1 MRFRVRGFSHL
12 AEPTGPRQILLSLW
26 TNLIAIPS
34 DVDMSS
40 GSAPSARRHLDPM
53 PPTLDMQY
61 LLLDDDG
68 RPLRRISAT
77 AGWSRVVHELLEHGS
92 QWLVIEQQRLDG
104 QPLAPQW
111 EDIRLSRAIC
121 RQLRPMDVK
130 LADHVI
136 QGRDDRFSFRAAGL
150 L

>member
-1 MRFRVRGFSHL
+1 M
-12 AEPTGPRQILLSLW
+12 
-26 TNLIAIPS
+26 PS
-34 DVDMSS
+34 T
-40 GSAPSARRHLDPM
+40 P
-53 PPTLDMQY
+53 DMQY

-68 RPLRRISAT
+68 RPLRRVSAT
-77 AGWSRVVHELLEHGS
+77 AGWSRVVYELLEHGS

-104 QPLAPQW
+104 QPLAPRW

>member
-34 DVDMSS
+34 DVDMSP
-40 GSAPSARRHLDPM
+40 GGARRTARHSAPM
-53 PPTLDMQY
+53 PSTPDMQY

-68 RPLRRISAT
+68 RPLRRVSAT
-77 AGWSRVVHELLEHGS
+77 AGWSRVVYELLEHGS

-104 QPLAPQW
+104 QPLAPRW